1 MFKVPLFLKLSNLSE
16 FFQVFFG
23 FALWSSITFYHK
35 GYHRYGDE
43 YYAVI
48 VVSIVLGILSS
59 IRLIFKSREMSSK
72 SEAIDMI

>member
-16 FFQVFFG
+16 LLQVIFG
-23 FALWSSITFYHK
+23 LVLWMAITFYHK
-35 GYHRYGDE
+35 GYHRYGGE
-43 YYAVI
+43 YYAII
-48 VVSIVLGILSS
+48 VVSTLIGIFSS